1 VFIDKGPP
9 TRADAAGP
17 EVATDKGIVRGM
29 WENGLAVFR
38 GIPYAK
44 APVGALRFAAPVQR
58 DPWSGVRETTEFGP
72 PPPQPMRITS
82 SDEWLTVNV
91 WTPDLRTS
99 TLPVMVWIYGGA
111 FTIGSSDQPEFDGA
125 GLAAQHR

>member
-1 VFIDKGPP
+1 MFIDKGPP

-58 DPWSGVRETTEFGP
+58 DPWFGVRETTEFGP
-72 PPPQPMRITS
+72 PPPQPNNTTAFPRSLLCIS
-82 SDEWLTVNV
+82 
-91 WTPDLRTS
+91 TP
-99 TLPVMVWIYGGA
+99 A
-111 FTIGSSDQPEFDGA
+111 FRPIISRAILFF
-125 GLAAQHR
+125 R